1 MISGFHEA
9 WRSRELIYVLAVRNM
24 KVKYQQSALGLV
36 WAFFNP
42 VVTLGILL
50 TVFTHVARIP
60 IENYWAFLL
69 SGYFVWSF
77 VSQALTAATFVL
89 SDHRTMIRNA
99 RFPSDAPVLAA
110 TFSRLLEFLIAF
122 ALVVILIAVFH
133 HGRLVASFLLLPLLL
148 VLQLLLTVGLA
159 LMVAALGVF
168 YYDVRH
174 MLPVALTALF
184 YITPIFYSVRLVP
197 EGLMPLYAVNPLAH
211 LLGAYQTVLYDGVV
225 PAASELAT
233 LSLISIGVFFL
244 GYAVFNR
251 FRPIFAEVV

>member
-1 MISGFHEA
+1 MNSRLLEA
-9 WRSRELIYVLAVRNM
+9 WRNRELIYVLAVRNM

-69 SGYFVWSF
+69 SGYFVWNF
-77 VSQALTAATFVL
+77 VSQGLTAATFVL

-133 HGRLVASFLLLPLLL
+133 HGRLVASFEPS
-148 VLQLLLTVGLA
+148 
-159 LMVAALGVF
+159 
-168 YYDVRH
+168 D
-174 MLPVALTALF
+174 
-184 YITPIFYSVRLVP
+184 
-197 EGLMPLYAVNPLAH
+197 
-211 LLGAYQTVLYDGVV
+211 
-225 PAASELAT
+225 
-233 LSLISIGVFFL
+233 
-244 GYAVFNR
+244 
-251 FRPIFAEVV
+251 